1 MEEILKR
8 MKERVKTLKKAI
20 SKAKQMHTKFPE
32 GTLRISYS
40 NHRTRYYHMTL
51 KGDVTGKYIKNAEHS
66 LVTNLAMKDYNEKFL
81 MDATREIAH
90 LEDAIVKLSVSNA
103 DLTYRNL
110 SDRRK
115 NLVTP
120 YLLTDELYS
129 AQWLAKNS
137 KQEIFLSENLVY
149 DTKRG
154 EKVRSKSEAIIAD
167 IFYDL
172 GIPYIYE
179 KKLVLKDGSSR
190 RPDFTLLDVKQRKE
204 IYLEHFGL
212 LDDPEYL
219 EKTLQKLD
227 EYRANGIYP
236 GKNLIFTYETETLP
250 LDIKGIRKMLNDL
263 LGPKR

>member
-1 MEEILKR
+1 

-20 SKAKQMHTKFPE
+20 SKAKQAQPKFPE
-32 GTLRISYS
+32 GSLRISHS

-51 KGDVTGKYIKNAEHS
+51 KGDVTGKYIKNEEQS
-66 LVTNLAMKDYNEKFL
+66 LAISLAMKDYNKKFL
-81 MDATREIAH
+81 MDASRELVY
-90 LEDAIVKLSVSNA
+90 LEDAITKLSKSNA
-103 DLTYRNL
+103 DLTYQSL
-110 SDRRK
+110 SKYRR

-137 KQEIFLSENLVY
+137 KQETFLPENLIY

-167 IFYDL
+167 ILYDL

-179 KKLVLKDGSSR
+179 KKLVMKDGSSR
-190 RPDFTLLDVKQRKE
+190 RPDFTLLDVKRRKE

-219 EKTLQKLD
+219 AKTLQKLD

-236 GKNLIFTYETETLP
+236 GKNLIFTYETENRP
-250 LDIKGIRKMLNDL
+250 LDIKGIRKMLDDL
-263 LGPKR
+263 LNHT